1 MTSDASALIMAYTEY
16 SSTPTER
23 PITAICGWFALITR
37 VAAIPSRAGINVR
50 QHHCGF
56 EFSDSQNAASPFDAS
71 PNDVN
76 IGKRLQ
82 ERSQRVSK
90 SIAIIH

>member
-1 MTSDASALIMAYTEY
+1 MSV
-16 SSTPTER
+16 ST
-23 PITAICGWFALITR
+23 TAGLSLAT
-37 VAAIPSRAGINVR
+37 AKT
-50 QHHCGF
+50 
-56 EFSDSQNAASPFDAS
+56 AASPFDAS